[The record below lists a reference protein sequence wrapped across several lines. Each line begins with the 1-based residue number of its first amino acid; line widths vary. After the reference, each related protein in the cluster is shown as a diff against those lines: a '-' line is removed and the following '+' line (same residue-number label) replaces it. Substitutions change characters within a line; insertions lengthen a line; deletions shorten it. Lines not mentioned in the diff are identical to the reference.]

1 MVSSPWPTIP
11 TCYIIQKHCRPDR
24 DDRDDVRDDVCDDDP
39 DDDKCGLDDDEKL
52 KRLLLRH
59 LKIVTMN

>member
-24 DDRDDVRDDVCDDDP
+24 DDVRDDVCDDVCDDDPDDVCDDVCDDDP
-39 DDDKCGLDDDEKL
+39 DDDKGGLMMMK
-52 KRLLLRH
+52 
-59 LKIVTMN
+59 N

>member
-24 DDRDDVRDDVCDDDP
+24 DDDPDDVCDDDP
-39 DDDKCGLDDDEKL
+39 DDDKGGVDDDEKL

>member
-24 DDRDDVRDDVCDDDP
+24 DDVCDDDP
-39 DDDKCGLDDDEKL
+39 DDDKGGVDDDEKS
-52 KRLLLRH
+52 KRFLLRH

>member
-24 DDRDDVRDDVCDDDP
+24 DDDPDDVYDDDP
-39 DDDKCGLDDDEKL
+39 DDDKGGVDDDEKL
-52 KRLLLRH
+52 NNCYFA
-59 LKIVTMN
+59 I